1 MIFAGSGLARR
12 GVALGVGLALAGCG
26 TLGAVKKSLVGGGDD
41 SGAPKILSGFIGGIA
56 ADEPRAVLAAKQ
68 VLAVGGNAA
77 DAAVAL
83 GFMLAV
89 TLPSRAT
96 LGGGGACIAYQP
108 GRDTPNKGVP
118 EAVMFLP
125 VAPAGSGGDRPAAVP
140 MLARGLYLLSARYGS
155 QNFGGLVAPA
165 EEAAR
170 FGFSVSRALAEDIG
184 QVAGPL
190 IADPATA
197 AVFAP
202 GGAALGEGGHLIQS
216 DLGGTLAQ
224 IRTVGVGD
232 MYQGLLGHKLVE
244 ATAQAGGPISVNDL
258 RNARPG
264 LAAPLS
270 VGFGDDQVALLP
282 TDGGAGAA
290 AALAVLR
297 HDPNGM
303 QAAAS
308 QALAAVA
315 QARGVGGLPALPAS
329 TSFAVLDRKGGA
341 VACALTADNLFGTGR
356 IAPGTGILLAAS
368 PRSKPLPILEAG
380 IAWNGNLH
388 AFRAAVGASGQEAAA
403 LAEAVGA
410 ASILQGGAPA
420 SAPDP
425 GRINAAFCTGYLP
438 GNAGAC
444 RFSTDPRGAGLATG
458 G

>member
-1 MIFAGSGLARR
+1 
-12 GVALGVGLALAGCG
+12 
-26 TLGAVKKSLVGGGDD
+26 
-41 SGAPKILSGFIGGIA
+41 
-56 ADEPRAVLAAKQ
+56 
-68 VLAVGGNAA
+68 
-77 DAAVAL
+77 
-83 GFMLAV
+83 
-89 TLPSRAT
+89 
-96 LGGGGACIAYQP
+96 
-108 GRDTPNKGVP
+108 
-118 EAVMFLP
+118 
-125 VAPAGSGGDRPAAVP
+125 

-170 FGFSVSRALAEDIG
+170 FGFSVSRALAADIG

-190 IADPATA
+190 VADPATA

-202 GGAALGEGGHLIQS
+202 GGQVLGEGGHLMQS

-244 ATAQAGGPISVNDL
+244 ATAQAGGPISVEDL
-258 RNARPG
+258 R
-264 LAAPLS
+264 
-270 VGFGDDQVALLP
+270 
-282 TDGGAGAA
+282 TGAA

-315 QARGVGGLPALPAS
+315 QARSTGGLPALPAS

-341 VACALTADNLFGTGR
+341 VACALTMDNLFGTGR

-368 PRSKPLPILEAG
+368 PRYKPLPILEAG
-380 IAWNGNLH
+380 IAWNSNLH

-403 LAEAVGA
+403 LAEAAGFA
-410 ASILQGGAPA
+410 GIFHGGAPVT
-420 SAPDP
+420 APDP
-425 GRINAAFCTGYLP
+425 GRVNAAFCASYLP

-444 RFSTDPRGAGLATG
+444 RFSTDPRGAGLASG